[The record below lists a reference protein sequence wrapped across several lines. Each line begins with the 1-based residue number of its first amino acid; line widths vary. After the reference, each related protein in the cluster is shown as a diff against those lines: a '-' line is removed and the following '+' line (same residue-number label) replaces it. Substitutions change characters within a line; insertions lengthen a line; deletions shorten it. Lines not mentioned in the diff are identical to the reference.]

1 LTGTNWR
8 LKFYSEKPDWAN
20 VITKKCKYNFPFS
33 AKHTKFSETFFLC
46 ENIPTPERVKAFKW
60 IALLQCFLETEHN
73 IIFFNTCHQYE
84 AFHVVKRKA
93 HVSAIFPQTT
103 ENMALLNVEYS
114 TLIITVLQVT
124 DSNLTFIFDL
134 NCFLWG
140 KFLA

>member
-1 LTGTNWR
+1 MEPSRATHKVSG
-8 LKFYSEKPDWAN
+8 
-20 VITKKCKYNFPFS
+20 
-33 AKHTKFSETFFLC
+33 
-46 ENIPTPERVKAFKW
+46 
-60 IALLQCFLETEHN
+60 
-73 IIFFNTCHQYE
+73 
-84 AFHVVKRKA
+84 HVVKRKA

-140 KFLA
+140 EFLA

>member
-1 LTGTNWR
+1 
-8 LKFYSEKPDWAN
+8 
-20 VITKKCKYNFPFS
+20 
-33 AKHTKFSETFFLC
+33 
-46 ENIPTPERVKAFKW
+46 
-60 IALLQCFLETEHN
+60 LETEHN

-84 AFHVVKRKA
+84 AFQSNAQSGHVVKRKA

-103 ENMALLNVEYS
+103 ENMALLNVEYI

-140 KFLA
+140 EFLA